1 MFGCEWSQ
9 MMRFSRFGVV
19 AVIAVTVLL
28 GANCSYY
35 NKVMARKNLVD
46 GAKAYKDRK
55 FPEAEARFRYAASLD
70 PKGETIEGRTA
81 QLSLARTLHSEY
93 IGNRGKK
100 EFAQEALEEYKK
112 SLGLVSRS

>member
-1 MFGCEWSQ
+1 
-9 MMRFSRFGVV
+9 MRFSRFGVL
-19 AVIAVTVLL
+19 AFIAFTVLL

-35 NKVMARKNLVD
+35 NRVMARKNLVD

-70 PKGETIEGRTA
+70 PNGDTVEGRTA

-93 IGNRGKK
+93 IGNRQNK
-100 EFAQEALEEYKK
+100 ELAQSALNEYKK
-112 SLGLVSRS
+112 SL